1 MVALKPMLL
10 AYQILRFFKVLYLM
24 NEEGMMNPAGAFQ
37 STQNHKS
44 VKSQNNCVGS
54 SRFL

>member
-10 AYQILRFFKVLYLM
+10 AYQILRFFKMLYLM

-44 VKSQNNCVGS
+44 VKSQNKCVGS